1 LLVISQETAFA
12 SPRPGPLASDEETP
26 EEHSMSYLRAF
37 GHHLPSRIVTNADL
51 ETRTGRAASSIEKTS
66 GILERRYADDNTSV
80 ADLGL
85 AAANACLANAR
96 LTPADIGLIL
106 FSSGSSERAFPGPA
120 SVLAQKLGLT
130 ATPAIDIPVASAGS
144 LIGLAF
150 AADLATRYG
159 NILVVASEI
168 MSRRISDSD
177 PDTAILFGDGAGACI
192 VSPDQGI
199 LRIADVSLSTDG
211 NYAEALQLQHD
222 GAIQMKGLD
231 VIVQASRKIP
241 RSIEDLLTKNNLKP
255 ADVGLF
261 LMHQANV
268 NLIRKVAT
276 ALSIPDTSFFRNIDR
291 YGNTSSASLLI
302 AASEWHAANPTPPTA
317 PIVFAV
323 FGAGFNWG
331 SLLALPA

>member
-1 LLVISQETAFA
+1 
-12 SPRPGPLASDEETP
+12 
-26 EEHSMSYLRAF
+26 MSYLLAF
-37 GHHLPSRIVTNADL
+37 GHHLPPTVVTNADL
-51 ETRTGRAASSIEKTS
+51 EKRTGRAAASIEKTS
-66 GILERRYADDNTSV
+66 GILERRYAAQTETV

-85 AAANACLANAR
+85 AAANACLKNAS
-96 LTPADIGLIL
+96 LTAQDIGLIL
-106 FSSGSSERAFPGPA
+106 FSSGSAERTFPGPA

-130 ATPAIDIPVASAGS
+130 TTPAIDIPIASAGS

-150 AADLATRYG
+150 AADLTPRYG
-159 NILVVASEI
+159 NILVVAAEI
-168 MSRRISDSD
+168 MSRRISDAD

-192 VSPDQGI
+192 VSANEGF
-199 LRIADVSLSTDG
+199 LKIADVSLSTDG
-211 NYAEALQLQHD
+211 NYADALQLQHG

-241 RSIEDLLTKNNLKP
+241 RSIEDLLTKNNLTP
-255 ADVGLF
+255 TDVGVF

-276 ALSIPDTSFFRNIDR
+276 ALQIPDPDARFFRNIDR

-302 AASEWHAANPTPPTA
+302 AASEWRAANPTPPNT

-331 SLLALPA
+331 SILALPA

>member
-1 LLVISQETAFA
+1 
-12 SPRPGPLASDEETP
+12 
-26 EEHSMSYLRAF
+26 MSYLRAF
-37 GHHLPSRIVTNADL
+37 GHHLPPQIITNADL
-51 ETRTGRAASSIEKTS
+51 ETRTGRTAASIEKAS
-66 GILERRYADDNTSV
+66 GILERRYAAESETV

-85 AAANACLANAR
+85 AAANACLKNAN
-96 LTPADIGLIL
+96 LTANDIGLIL
-106 FSSGSSERAFPGPA
+106 FSSGSAERAFPGPA
-120 SVLAQKLGLT
+120 SVLAAKLDLT

-144 LIGLAF
+144 LIALAF
-150 AADLATRYG
+150 AADLTPRYG

-168 MSRRISDSD
+168 MSRRISDAD

-192 VSPDQGI
+192 VSNEKGS
-199 LRIADVSLSTDG
+199 LRIADTALFTDG
-211 NYAEALQLQHD
+211 NYADALQLQHG

-241 RSIEDLLTKNNLKP
+241 RSIEDLLTRNQLKP
-255 ADVGLF
+255 ADVSVF

-276 ALSIPDTSFFRNIDR
+276 ALKVPEDRFFRNIDR

-302 AASEWHAANPTPPTA
+302 AASEWHAANPAPPTS
-317 PIVFAV
+317 PIVLAA

-331 SLLALPA
+331 AILALPA

>member
-1 LLVISQETAFA
+1 M
-12 SPRPGPLASDEETP
+12 P
-26 EEHSMSYLRAF
+26 YLRAF
-37 GHHLPSRIVTNADL
+37 GHYLPARIVTNAEL
-51 ETRTGRAASSIEKTS
+51 EARTGRSSASIEKSS
-66 GILERRYADDNTSV
+66 GILERRYAAEGESV

-85 AAANACLANAR
+85 AAANACLADAN
-96 LTPADIGLIL
+96 LTANDIGLIL
-106 FSSGSSERAFPGPA
+106 FSSGSTERAFPGPA

-130 ATPAIDIPVASAGS
+130 TTPAIDIPIASAGS
-144 LIGLAF
+144 LVAIAF
-150 AADLATRYG
+150 AADLAPRYG

-168 MSRRISDSD
+168 MSRRISDAD

-192 VSPDQGI
+192 VSNEPTPSSI
-199 LRIADVSLSTDG
+199 RIADSILATDG
-211 NYAEALQLQHD
+211 NYAEALKLDHS

-255 ADVGLF
+255 TDVSVF

-276 ALSIPDTSFFRNIDR
+276 ALKVPEDRFFRNIDR

-302 AASEWHAANPTPPTA
+302 AAAEWHAANPTLPTT
-317 PIVFAV
+317 PIV
-323 FGAGFNWG
+323 
-331 SLLALPA
+331 

>member
-1 LLVISQETAFA
+1 
-12 SPRPGPLASDEETP
+12 
-26 EEHSMSYLRAF
+26 MSYLRAF
-37 GHHLPSRIVTNADL
+37 GHHLPTRIVTNADL
-51 ETRTGRAASSIEKTS
+51 ETRTGRAASTIEKSS
-66 GILERRYADDNTSV
+66 GILDRRYAAEDETV

-85 AAANACLANAR
+85 TAANICLKNAN
-96 LTPADIGLIL
+96 LTEQDIGLIL
-106 FSSGSSERAFPGPA
+106 FSSGSAERTFPGPA

-130 ATPAIDIPVASAGS
+130 TTPAIDIPVASAGS
-144 LIGLAF
+144 LIALAF
-150 AADLATRYG
+150 AADLAPRYG

-168 MSRRISDSD
+168 MSRRISDAD

-192 VSPDQGI
+192 VTNDPAPNS

-211 NYAEALQLQHD
+211 NYAEALKLEL
-222 GAIQMKGLD
+222 GGSIQMKGLD

-255 ADVGLF
+255 SDVGVY

-276 ALSIPDTSFFRNIDR
+276 ALSVPEDRFFRNITH

-302 AASEWHAANPTPPTA
+302 AASEWHAANPTAPTT
-317 PIVFAV
+317 PIVFAA

-331 SLLALPA
+331 SILALPA

>member
-1 LLVISQETAFA
+1 
-12 SPRPGPLASDEETP
+12 
-26 EEHSMSYLRAF
+26 MSYLLSF
-37 GHHLPSRIVTNADL
+37 GHHLPAQVITNADL
-51 ETRTGRAASSIEKTS
+51 ETRTGRAATSIEKTS
-66 GILERRYADDNTSV
+66 GILERRYAAQSETV

-85 AAANACLANAR
+85 AAANTCLKNVG
-96 LTPADIGLIL
+96 LTPQDIGLIL
-106 FSSGSSERAFPGPA
+106 FSSGSAERTFPGPA

-150 AADLATRYG
+150 ANDLTPRYG

-168 MSRRISDSD
+168 MSRRISDAD

-192 VSPDQGI
+192 VSPEKGP
-199 LRIADVSLSTDG
+199 LCIADTALFTDG
-211 NYAEALQLQHD
+211 NYADALQLQHG
-222 GAIQMKGLD
+222 GAIQMRGLD

-241 RSIEDLLTKNNLKP
+241 RSIEDLLTRNQLKL
-255 ADVGLF
+255 ADVSVF

-276 ALSIPDTSFFRNIDR
+276 ALAVPEDRFFRNIDR

-302 AASEWHAANPTPPTA
+302 AASEWHAANPAPPA
-317 PIVFAV
+317 SPIVFAA

-331 SLLALPA
+331 AILALPRITNSHSNLS

>member
-1 LLVISQETAFA
+1 
-12 SPRPGPLASDEETP
+12 
-26 EEHSMSYLRAF
+26 MSYLRAF
-37 GHHLPSRIVTNADL
+37 GHHLPPTPVTNADL
-51 ETRTGRAASSIEKTS
+51 EQRTGRNAASIEKTS
-66 GILERRYADDNTSV
+66 GILERRYAADGVSV

-85 AAANACLANAR
+85 AAATACLKNANLA
-96 LTPADIGLIL
+96 PQDIGLIL
-106 FSSGSSERAFPGPA
+106 LSSGSAERAFPGPA

-144 LIGLAF
+144 LIAIAF
-150 AADLATRYG
+150 AADLAPRYG
-159 NILVVASEI
+159 NVLVVASEI
-168 MSRRISDSD
+168 MSRRISDAD

-192 VSPDQGI
+192 VSPNQGFAK
-199 LRIADVSLSTDG
+199 IADTALFTDG
-211 NYAEALQLQHD
+211 NYADALQLQHG

-241 RSIEDLLTKNNLKP
+241 RSIEDLLAKNNLKP
-255 ADVGLF
+255 ADVSVF

-276 ALSIPDTSFFRNIDR
+276 ALQVPDPDARFFRNIDR

-302 AASEWHAANPTPPTA
+302 AASEWHAANPTPPTS
-317 PIVFAV
+317 PIILAA

-331 SLLALPA
+331 AILLLPA

>member
-1 LLVISQETAFA
+1 M
-12 SPRPGPLASDEETP
+12 P
-26 EEHSMSYLRAF
+26 YLRAF
-37 GHHLPSRIVTNADL
+37 GHHLPPRIVTNADL
-51 ETRTGRAASSIEKTS
+51 EARTGRAAASIEKTS
-66 GILERRYADDNTSV
+66 GILERRYADEGASV

-85 AAANACLANAR
+85 AAATACLANAN
-96 LTPADIGLIL
+96 LTAADIGLIL
-106 FSSGSSERAFPGPA
+106 FSSGSAERAFPGPA

-130 ATPAIDIPVASAGS
+130 TTPAIDIPVASAGS

-150 AADLATRYG
+150 AADLTPRYG
-159 NILVVASEI
+159 NILIVASEI
-168 MSRRISDSD
+168 MSRRISDAD

-192 VSPDQGI
+192 VSPNEGF
-199 LRIADVSLSTDG
+199 LKIADISLSTDG
-211 NYAEALQLQHD
+211 NYADALQLQHN

-255 ADVGLF
+255 ADVPVF
-261 LMHQANV
+261 LMHQANM

-276 ALSIPDTSFFRNIDR
+276 ALQIPDFEARFFSNIQR

-302 AASEWHAANPTPPTA
+302 AASEWRAANPAPPTA

>member
-1 LLVISQETAFA
+1 
-12 SPRPGPLASDEETP
+12 
-26 EEHSMSYLRAF
+26 MSYLRAF
-37 GHHLPSRIVTNADL
+37 GHYLPERIVTNADL

-66 GILERRYADDNTSV
+66 GILERRYAEESTSV

-85 AAANACLANAR
+85 AATNACLKNAN
-96 LTPADIGLIL
+96 LIPQDIGLIL
-106 FSSGSSERAFPGPA
+106 FSSGSAERAFPGPA

-144 LIGLAF
+144 LIALAF
-150 AADLATRYG
+150 AADFAPRYG

-168 MSRRISDSD
+168 MSRRISDAD
-177 PDTAILFGDGAGACI
+177 PDTAILFGDGAGVAI
-192 VSPDQGI
+192 VSPDQGL
-199 LRIADVSLSTDG
+199 LRIADTALFTDG
-211 NYAEALQLQHD
+211 NYADALQLQH
-222 GAIQMKGLD
+222 GGFIQMKGLD

-241 RSIEDLLTKNNLKP
+241 RSIEDLLTKNNLRP
-255 ADVGLF
+255 TDVGVF

-276 ALSIPDTSFFRNIDR
+276 ALSVPEARFFRNISR

-302 AASEWHAANPTPPTA
+302 AASEWRTANPTPPTTPVVLA
-317 PIVFAV
+317 A

-331 SLLALPA
+331 AILALPA